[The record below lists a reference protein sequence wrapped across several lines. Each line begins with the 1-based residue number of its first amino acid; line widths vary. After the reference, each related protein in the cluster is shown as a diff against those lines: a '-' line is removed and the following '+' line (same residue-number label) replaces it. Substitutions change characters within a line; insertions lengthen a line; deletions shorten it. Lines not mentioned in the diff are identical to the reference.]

1 MRAVSSLIILLIV
14 STGCEDRALHDV
26 RATLDDGQIV
36 VGAVVT
42 PTLRLQSQAGLL
54 EVPLDDVGEV
64 RPSEGGALSAS
75 NGNVSL
81 WLRNGTELVGQWA
94 DPELAMGLEIGGG
107 IANVELPAEE
117 LLRLQLQG
125 GADFPVGDVYRVRT
139 LWGDDV
145 VVDPEET
152 TLSIE
157 STLGTFHPTL
167 AECAEASP
175 IAEPDGDWRIELMNG
190 TVLIGPLTEESLTF
204 GLPRGPEAFT
214 VPLTAFAGLEHQ
226 RWAGGETWSS
236 DSSFLATKIEEDLLL
251 DTASP
256 SPPGPANAPEMQK
269 LSDAPGWFS
278 SSGLR
283 QERQYQRTK

>member
-1 MRAVSSLIILLIV
+1 MRAVSSLILLLIV
-14 STGCEDRALHDV
+14 STGCDDRALYDV

-36 VGAVVT
+36 VGAVQT
-42 PTLRLQSQAGLL
+42 PTLLLQSQAGLL

-64 RPSEGGALSAS
+64 RPSEGGALSES

-94 DPELAMGLEIGGG
+94 EPELAMGLEIGGS
-107 IANVELPAEE
+107 IASVELPAEE
-117 LLRLQLQG
+117 LLRVQLQG

-145 VVDPEET
+145 VVDPEAT
-152 TLSIE
+152 TLSIK
-157 STLGTFHPTL
+157 SSLGTFSPTL
-167 AECAEASP
+167 SECAEASP
-175 IAEPDGDWRIELMNG
+175 IAEPDGDWRIELFNG
-190 TVLIGPLTEESLTF
+190 TVLIGPLSDESLTF
-204 GLPRGPEAFT
+204 GLPRGPDVFT

-226 RWAGGETWSS
+226 RWEGTETWSL
-236 DSSFLATKIEEDLLL
+236 DSSFTEVQLAQPMIL

-256 SPPGPANAPEMQK
+256 EAPAPTHAPPAKK
-269 LSDAPGWFS
+269 LIDAPGWFS